1 MDSQVKPLDQPDNDE
16 YVAPPTERSFGIVF
30 AALFLVVGLWPMLA
44 GEMPRWWA
52 MAIAGAF
59 LFAGLALPRIL
70 RPLNSV
76 WLRFGLLLHRIT
88 SPIILAM
95 LFYLTVLPTGLV
107 MRILGKDLLRLR
119 FDRNARSYWI
129 ERSPPGPEPES
140 LRNQF

>member
-1 MDSQVKPLDQPDNDE
+1 MDSQVKPLEQPENDK
-16 YVAPPTERSFGIVF
+16 VPAPSSERSFGIVF
-30 AALFLVVGLWPMLA
+30 AVVFLLVGSWPMLA
-44 GEMPRWWA
+44 GDLPRWWA
-52 MAIAGAF
+52 MVIAAAF

-107 MRILGKDLLRLR
+107 MRALGKALLRLR

>member
-1 MDSQVKPLDQPDNDE
+1 MDSQVKPLEQPDDGGHP
-16 YVAPPTERSFGIVF
+16 AASERSFGIVF
-30 AALFLVVGLWPMLA
+30 AVVFLFVGSWPMLA
-44 GEMPRWWA
+44 GDTPRWWA

-107 MRILGKDLLRLR
+107 MRGLGKDLLRLR

>member
-1 MDSQVKPLDQPDNDE
+1 MNSQVKPLEQSENDKHL
-16 YVAPPTERSFGIVF
+16 APPSERSFGIVF
-30 AALFLVVGLWPMLA
+30 AVVFVLVGGWPMLA
-44 GEMPRWWA
+44 GELPRWWA
-52 MAIAGAF
+52 LAIAGAF
-59 LFAGLALPRIL
+59 LFASLALPRIL

-107 MRILGKDLLRLR
+107 MRALGKDLLRLR
-119 FDRNARSYWI
+119 FDRNAHSYWI

>member
-1 MDSQVKPLDQPDNDE
+1 MDSQVKPLEQPENDKHL
-16 YVAPPTERSFGIVF
+16 APPGERSFGIVF
-30 AALFLVVGLWPMLA
+30 AVVFLLVGSWPMLA
-44 GEMPRWWA
+44 GELPRWWA
-52 MAIAGAF
+52 LALAGAF
-59 LFAGLALPRIL
+59 LLAGLALPRIL

-107 MRILGKDLLRLR
+107 MRALGKDLLRLR

>member
-1 MDSQVKPLDQPDNDE
+1 MDSQVKTLEQPE
-16 YVAPPTERSFGIVF
+16 YRVHPAAAERSFGIVF
-30 AALFLVVGLWPMLA
+30 ATVFMLVGLWPLLA
-44 GEMPRWWA
+44 GATPRWWA
-52 MAIAGAF
+52 LAIAGAF

-88 SPIILAM
+88 SPVILAM

-107 MRILGKDLLRLR
+107 MRALGKDLLRLR

>member
-1 MDSQVKPLDQPDNDE
+1 
-16 YVAPPTERSFGIVF
+16 
-30 AALFLVVGLWPMLA
+30 MLA
-44 GEMPRWWA
+44 GDLPRWWA
-52 MAIAGAF
+52 MVIAAAF

-107 MRILGKDLLRLR
+107 MRALGKDLLRLR